1 MGLVGLIEV
10 YRERLPVSDATP
22 ELSLGEGNTPLV
34 PAPVLGAPLGVDLHL
49 KCEGLNPTGSF
60 KDRGMVVAVAKAVEG
75 GARSVVCASTGNTAA
90 SAAAYAA
97 RAGLEAVV
105 LTPVGAVAA
114 GKRAQAR
121 ATGARL
127 LDVDGT
133 FDEALVCCRQLAEQ
147 DGFALVNSLNPFR
160 LEGQKTAVFELLDQ
174 LGRAPDIIAL
184 PFGGG
189 GNLCAY
195 AKGLAEAGAP
205 TLLIAGQSGAR
216 PTTFASA
223 IRIADPAHARQV
235 EQHLASGR
243 AEVVTLTE
251 EEIQEAWADVARTG
265 VFCEPASAAGIA
277 ALRKRGVE
285 EGALVVC
292 VLTGHG
298 LKDPG
303 SAERIPERSTVV
315 RPTLDAVL
323 EALAE

>member
-1 MGLVGLIEV
+1 MGLIEA
-10 YRERLPVSDATP
+10 YRERLPVSAATP

-34 PAPVLGAPLGVDLHL
+34 PAPVLGDPLGVDLHL

-60 KDRGMVVAVAKAVEG
+60 KDRGMVVAVAKALEE
-75 GARSVVCASTGNTAA
+75 GARALVCASTGNTAA

-97 RAGLEAVV
+97 RAGVEAVV
-105 LTPVGAVAA
+105 LTPVGAVAT

-121 ATGARL
+121 AAGARL

-133 FDEALVCCRQLAEQ
+133 FDEALVCCQQLADQE
-147 DGFALVNSLNPFR
+147 GFALVNSLNPFR

-184 PFGGG
+184 PYGGG

-205 TLLIAGQSGAR
+205 TLLIAGQAGAR

-223 IRIADPAHARQV
+223 IRIADPAHRPRV
-235 EQHLASGR
+235 EEHLASGR

-251 EEIQEAWADVARTG
+251 EEIQDAWTDVARTG

-303 SAERIPERSTVV
+303 STERIPERSTVV
-315 RPTLDAVL
+315 RPSLDAVL
-323 EALAE
+323 EALAR